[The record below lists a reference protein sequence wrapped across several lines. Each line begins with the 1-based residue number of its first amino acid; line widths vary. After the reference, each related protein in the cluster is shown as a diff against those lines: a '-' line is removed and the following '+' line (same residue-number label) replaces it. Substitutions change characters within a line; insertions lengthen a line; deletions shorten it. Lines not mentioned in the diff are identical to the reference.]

1 MKRFL
6 TFLMA
11 AALMLGAGAMTSC
24 GGDDE
29 QKAGT
34 QLSGT
39 AASLVGTW
47 RTEANYGYYDMI
59 TLNADGTGV
68 WREVDL
74 ESGSDEFD
82 AFRWSYEEM
91 TRRLILTYGGGY
103 NIETEVYEV
112 ISISGNS
119 AILGHWDEDQM
130 FYVEVYRVQ

>member
-11 AALMLGAGAMTSC
+11 AVLMLGAGAMTSC

-59 TLNADGTGV
+59 TLNADGSGV

-74 ESGSDEFD
+74 EFGNDEYE
-82 AFRWSYEEM
+82 AFVWSYDDL
-91 TRRLILTYGGGY
+91 TRRLVFTYGDIYGY
-103 NIETEVYEV
+103 ETEVYEL
-112 ISISGNS
+112 ITISGNM
-119 AILGHWDEDQM
+119 AVIGIWDDGEL
-130 FYVEVYRVQ
+130 YYINLSRVR

>member
-47 RTEANYGYYDMI
+47 RTEANYGYYVMI

-74 ESGSDEFD
+74 ESGNDEFD
-82 AFRWSYEEM
+82 AFRWSYDDL
-91 TRRLILTYGGGY
+91 TRRLVFTYGY
-103 NIETEVYEV
+103 ETEVYEL
-112 ISISGNS
+112 ITISGNM
-119 AILGHWDEDQM
+119 AVIGVWDDGEL
-130 FYVEVYRVQ
+130 YYINLSRVR

>member
-74 ESGSDEFD
+74 EYGDDEFD

-91 TRRLILTYGGGY
+91 TRRLILTFFQRLQHLYDHRPQKLRALLSEHGQ
-103 NIETEVYEV
+103 NRST
-112 ISISGNS
+112 
-119 AILGHWDEDQM
+119 QM
-130 FYVEVYRVQ
+130 TAL